1 MEKCHKCGKEHEKL
15 GRGSLYRTSP
25 RGSYPQY
32 LQEFICEDC
41 GRYVASGNTDDGYV
55 YVRDGRIDDNGDD
68 SHITGG
74 CWL

>member
-1 MEKCHKCGKEHEKL
+1 MGNCHKCGKEQDLK
-15 GRGSLYRTSP
+15 RGSSYRTSP
-25 RGSYPQY
+25 RGTYPQY

-41 GRYVASGNTDDGYV
+41 GRYVARGNTNDGYV

-74 CWL
+74 YWL